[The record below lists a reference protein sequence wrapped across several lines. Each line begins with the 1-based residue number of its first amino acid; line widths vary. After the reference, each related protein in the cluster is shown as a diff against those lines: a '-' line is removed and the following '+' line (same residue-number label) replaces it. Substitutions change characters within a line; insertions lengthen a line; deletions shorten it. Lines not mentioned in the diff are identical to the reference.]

1 MIERLLPLGFAS
13 AELFGDVGEAG
24 LFEAE
29 RAAIATASPGRRG
42 EFVAVR
48 HCARSA
54 LARLGHP
61 PVQILPGTSGAP
73 HWPKG
78 VIGSMTHREGYR
90 AAAVA
95 RVSDQIWS
103 VGIDAEPHQPL
114 PEGVLD
120 LVSLPSERAQC
131 QALAPL
137 VHWDRL
143 LFCAKEAVYKAWFP
157 LAGRWL
163 GFEQCQIHLTRNTIT
178 AQLLIRGPIVR
189 GTALQELQ
197 GNWLVADGLILAAVI
212 VR

>member
-1 MIERLLPLGFAS
+1 MRTQRIGPSRSSSGPDLAWH
-13 AELFGDVGEAG
+13 V
-24 LFEAE
+24 
-29 RAAIATASPGRRG
+29 RG
-42 EFVAVR
+42 A
-48 HCARSA
+48 A
-54 LARLGHP
+54 LAKGGHRE
-61 PVQILPGTSGAP
+61 QEGRT
-73 HWPKG
+73 
-78 VIGSMTHREGYR
+78 EGYR